1 MLQQVVDQFTP
12 YAPPGA
18 MSVCDARDVAAG
30 IVTAYRIG
38 KAGRSYILA
47 GYNMTYLQAW
57 QKFADVF
64 DKKGPTQIAPG
75 FLMKSAGFLG
85 DLYGRFIGD
94 EPDVNLATVPSMP
107 SIMSSLVSEP

>member
-1 MLQQVVDQFTP
+1 
-12 YAPPGA
+12 

-64 DKKGPTQIAPG
+64 DKKGPAQIAPG
-75 FLMKSAGFLG
+75 FLMKSAGFWATCTA
-85 DLYGRFIGD
+85 DL
-94 EPDVNLATVPSMP
+94 
-107 SIMSSLVSEP
+107 